1 MPAAGLFRT
10 TNYHQQKRMSN
21 NHIEGS
27 VEILHDRLYYCALK
41 THPRSSNPDNVHINT
56 SGQKKPIHFFHIDL
70 ELVYWNFFL
79 DFGPLNLGQLC
90 RFASKLNRKLS
101 SEDYKD
107 AVICFYSSTKPDK
120 RANAVFLMCAWQVL
134 YLGRTPEEAYRGF
147 KPVDSPTDEMMALS
161 DEDEEEDNEDSHM
174 ETKTHHN
181 NSCSS
186 PPQEPYNSIAFK
198 TLAPFPPFHDASP
211 CACTY
216 ELTIL
221 DCLHG
226 LTKAR
231 MYGFFDFDN
240 FDVDEYE
247 HFEQVEN
254 GDLNWIIQNRIVAFA
269 GPHYK
274 RNVSPE
280 GYCTLT
286 PADYIPYFTKRNVG
300 LVVRLNK
307 KCYDEKE
314 FQRAGINFL
323 EQYYLDGSCPPMK
336 ILNRVVAEM
345 EKVPSEKAIAV
356 HCKAGLGRT
365 GTCIGAYIMKHYKF
379 TAAEVIG
386 WMRICRPGMVIGPQ
400 QHFLQEIEKRM
411 WHEGNIMNMK
421 PQIGIDVS
429 PITSRVTRSRSG
441 VKEEGVEVIEDDN
454 GGCKIMTTVPTLS
467 STSPASSLSSSS
479 SPPHPATAA
488 TLQGVSALHF
498 GSLSVKEQEIR
509 QHMQHSANS
518 DKKDAVLGR
527 SGQADGLLARRAQ
540 TQQEHHTSSKT
551 SSWSPF

>member
-1 MPAAGLFRT
+1 
-10 TNYHQQKRMSN
+10 MSN
-21 NHIEGS
+21 SAIEGS
-27 VEILHDRLYYCALK
+27 VQILHDRLYYCALK
-41 THPRSSNPDNVHINT
+41 SHPRPENSTHT
-56 SGQKKPIHFFHIDL
+56 TASGERKPIHYFQIDQ

-79 DFGPLNLGQLC
+79 DFGPLNLGQLY
-90 RFASKLNRKLS
+90 RFASKLDKKLS
-101 SEDYKD
+101 SKDYED
-107 AVICFYSSTKPDK
+107 AVICFYSSVKPDK
-120 RANAVFLMCAWQVL
+120 RANAIFLMCAWQVL
-134 YLGRTPEEAYRGF
+134 YLGRTPEEAFRGF
-147 KPVDSPTDEMMALS
+147 KSLDSSSMDVMMALS
-161 DEDEEEDNEDSHM
+161 DDEEDEIGVIPTKQKSHPR
-174 ETKTHHN
+174 
-181 NSCSS
+181 SCSS
-186 PPQEPYNSIAFK
+186 PPQQLHHAVACT
-198 TLAPFPPFHDASP
+198 TLAPLPPFHDASP

-216 ELTIL
+216 DLSIL

-226 LTKAR
+226 LAKAR

-254 GDLNWIIQNRIVAFA
+254 GDLNWIIKNRIVAFA

-286 PADYIPYFTKRNVG
+286 PSDYIPYFTKRKVG

-336 ILNRVVAEM
+336 ILNRVVTEM
-345 EKVPSEKAIAV
+345 EKVPFDKAIAI

-400 QHFLQEIEKRM
+400 QHFLQEIEQRM
-411 WHEGNIMNMK
+411 WHEGNVMKMK

-429 PITSRVTRSRSG
+429 PITSRRSRSDSN
-441 VKEEGVEVIEDDN
+441 EEGVEVVEDDN
-454 GGCKIMTTVPTLS
+454 GGCKIMAPVPAL
-467 STSPASSLSSSS
+467 SS
-479 SPPHPATAA
+479 SPPPPPQVG
-488 TLQGVSALHF
+488 TLKGISALHF
-498 GSLSVKEQEIR
+498 GSLSVKEREKQQK
-509 QHMQHSANS
+509 QHMQNSAN

-527 SGQADGLLARRAQ
+527 AGQANGLLARRAQ
-540 TQQEHHTSSKT
+540 TQQEHSASSKG
-551 SSWSPF
+551 SSWKPFNQKS